1 MLYIINGLI
10 DKPQFVIEVMRNS
23 ICQLWI
29 HHQSVNNQTVT
40 VARTVTHHICL
51 TAHFPGFVTGTSIKN
66 DWAKLV
72 L

>member
-10 DKPQFVIEVMRNS
+10 DKPKFVIEVMRNS

-40 VARTVTHHICL
+40 VTIAKTVTHYML
-51 TAHFPGFVTGTSIKN
+51 DRSLLDLLQA
-66 DWAKLV
+66 LQ
-72 L
+72 